1 MSKYDEHD
9 ELISLRE
16 FEAILDEHADAICF
30 RCKVPLKQHL
40 EADHLFFEDPEDA
53 PEQESN

>member
-1 MSKYDEHD
+1 
-9 ELISLRE
+9 
-16 FEAILDEHADAICF
+16 
-30 RCKVPLKQHL
+30 LKQHL